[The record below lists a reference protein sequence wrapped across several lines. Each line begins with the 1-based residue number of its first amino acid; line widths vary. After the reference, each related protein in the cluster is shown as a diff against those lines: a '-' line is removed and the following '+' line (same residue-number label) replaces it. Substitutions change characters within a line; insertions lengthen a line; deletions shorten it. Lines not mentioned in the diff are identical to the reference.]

1 MVSVQTSENWPTIE
15 GIRAAAE
22 RIRAYVPETPLVRA
36 DVLSDKLG
44 ADVWLKNETVTA
56 VASFK
61 IRGAL
66 NTMLAARSQAVREV
80 GTSSTGNHGQGV
92 AYAGMLLD
100 IGVNIFMP
108 KPINATKAAKTALY
122 GATVHECD
130 GDIDEAKEH
139 GVRYCAEKGASFL
152 DDGNDPSV
160 MEGAGTVAL
169 EIAGQLDNVDY
180 LIVPLGGGNLSAG
193 CATALK
199 ALQPKAKV
207 VSVQAKGSPA
217 VTRSF
222 HAREKQEH
230 PSAPTVA
237 EGLVTRV
244 PPELA
249 LQVLWGRLD
258 DAWLADDE
266 LLLSSVHTLASSAQV
281 LVEPAGAASLAG
293 LWMHRDQ
300 LRGKRV
306 VLILTGANLTMD
318 QLRSALERPE
328 LVSI

>member
-1 MVSVQTSENWPTIE
+1 MGPTID

-22 RIRAYVPETPLVRA
+22 RIRPYVTETPLVRA
-36 DVLSDKLG
+36 DVLSARLG

-66 NTMLAARSQAVREV
+66 NTMLSARSEGVSEV

-92 AYAGMLLD
+92 AYAGMLLK

-108 KPINATKAAKTALY
+108 KPVNATKAAKTALY
-122 GATVHECD
+122 GAAVHECE
-130 GDIDEAKEH
+130 GDIDQAKDQ
-139 GVRYCAEKGASFL
+139 GVVYCRDKGARFL
-152 DDGNDPSV
+152 DDGNDPTV

-169 EIAGQLDNVDY
+169 EVAESLDEIDCM
-180 LIVPLGGGNLSAG
+180 IVPLGGGNLSAG

-199 ALQPKAKV
+199 SIQPKAKV
-207 VSVQAKGSPA
+207 VSVQAKSSPA

-230 PSAPTVA
+230 PSLPTVA

-244 PPELA
+244 PPDLA
-249 LQVLWGRLD
+249 LQVLWERLD
-258 DAWLADDE
+258 DAWLADDNV
-266 LLLSSVHTLASSAQV
+266 LLSSVHTMAASAQV

-293 LWMHRDQ
+293 LWMHREE
-300 LRGKRV
+300 LKGKRV

-318 QLRSALERPE
+318 QLRLALDSAPLEFE
-328 LVSI
+328 

>member
-1 MVSVQTSENWPTIE
+1 MGPTID
-15 GIRAAAE
+15 GIRVAAE
-22 RIRAYVPETPLVRA
+22 RIRPYVTETPLVRA
-36 DVLSDKLG
+36 DVLSEKLG

-66 NTMLAARSQAVREV
+66 NTMLVARSEGVREV

-92 AYAGMLLD
+92 AYAGMLLK

-108 KPINATKAAKTALY
+108 MPVNAIKAAKTALY
-122 GATVHECD
+122 GATVYECE
-130 GDIDEAKEH
+130 GDIDEAKDQ
-139 GVRYCAEKGASFL
+139 GIDYCRDKGARFL
-152 DDGNDPSV
+152 DDGNDPTV

-169 EIAGQLDNVDY
+169 EIAERLKDIDC

-199 ALQPKAKV
+199 STQPNAKV
-207 VSVQAKGSPA
+207 ISVQAKASPA

-222 HAREKQEH
+222 HARERQEH
-230 PSAPTVA
+230 PSEPTVA

-244 PPELA
+244 PPDLA
-249 LQVLWGRLD
+249 LKVLWERLD

-266 LLLSSVHTLASSAQV
+266 ILLSAVHTMAASAQV

-293 LWMHRDQ
+293 LWMHRQ
-300 LRGKRV
+300 EFKGKRV

-318 QLRSALERPE
+318 QLRAALERAP
-328 LVSI
+328 LDFD

>member
-1 MVSVQTSENWPTIE
+1 MRPTIE
-15 GIRAAAE
+15 GIREAAQ
-22 RIRAYVPETPLVRA
+22 RIRSYVPETPLVRA
-36 DVLSDKLG
+36 DVLSDHSG

-66 NTMLAARSQAVREV
+66 NTMLAARDAGVTSV

-92 AYAGMLLD
+92 AYAGKLLD

-108 KPINATKAAKTALY
+108 KPVNPTKAAKTALY
-122 GATVHECD
+122 GAAVHECE
-130 GDIDEAKEH
+130 GDIDQAKDQGVVYCEAN
-139 GVRYCAEKGASFL
+139 GAQFL
-152 DDGNDPSV
+152 DDGNDVSV
-160 MEGAGTVAL
+160 MEGAGTVGL
-169 EIAGQLDNVDY
+169 EIAERLDAIDY
-180 LIVPLGGGNLSAG
+180 LLVPLGGGNLSAG

-199 ALQPKAKV
+199 SIQPAAKV

-230 PSAPTVA
+230 PSEPTVA

-249 LQVLWGRLD
+249 LQVLWERLD

-266 LLLSSVHTLASSAQV
+266 VLLAAVHSMAASAQV
-281 LVEPAGAASLAG
+281 MVEPAGAASLAG
-293 LWMHRDQ
+293 LWMHREQ

-318 QLRSALERPE
+318 QLRASLERDT
-328 LVSI
+328 LNFF

>member
-1 MVSVQTSENWPTIE
+1 MSAGQDTTAGPTVE

-22 RIRAYVPETPLVRA
+22 RIRGYVAETPLVRA
-36 DVLSDKLG
+36 DVLSDQLG
-44 ADVWLKNETVTA
+44 ADVWMKNETVTA

-66 NTMLAARSQAVREV
+66 NTMLAARSEGVKEV

-108 KPINATKAAKTALY
+108 KPVNATKAAKTALY
-122 GATVHECD
+122 GATVHECE
-130 GDIDEAKEH
+130 GDIDEAKDQ
-139 GVRYCAEKGASFL
+139 GIVYCRDKGARFL
-152 DDGNDPSV
+152 DDGNDPTV
-160 MEGAGTVAL
+160 MEGAGTVGL
-169 EIAGQLDNVDY
+169 EIAERLDDIDY

-199 ALQPKAKV
+199 SLQPGAKV

-222 HAREKQEH
+222 HAGEKQEH

-244 PPELA
+244 PPDLA
-249 LQVLWGRLD
+249 LKVLLKRLD

-266 LLLSSVHTLASSAQV
+266 VLLSSVHTIAASAQV

-293 LWMHRDQ
+293 LWMHREE
-300 LRGKRV
+300 LKGKRV

-318 QLRSALERPE
+318 QLRAALERP
-328 LVSI
+328 LLG

>member
-1 MVSVQTSENWPTIE
+1 MTTADARDNWPTLD

-22 RIRAYVPETPLVRA
+22 RIRAYVPQTPLVRA

-66 NTMLAARSQAVREV
+66 NTMLVASEQSVREV

-108 KPINATKAAKTALY
+108 KPVNATKAAKTALY
-122 GATVHECD
+122 GAVVHECD
-130 GDIDEAKEH
+130 GDIDEAKDQGE
-139 GVRYCAEKGASFL
+139 RYCAENGASFL

-169 EIAGQLDNVDY
+169 EIASQLDDIDY

-199 ALQPKAKV
+199 ALQPKSTV

-249 LQVLWGRLD
+249 LQVLWERLD

-266 LLLSSVHTLASSAQV
+266 ILLSSVHTLAESAQV

-293 LWMHRDQ
+293 LWLHRDE
-300 LRGKRV
+300 LRDKRV
-306 VLILTGANLTMD
+306 VLILSGANLTMD
-318 QLRSALERPE
+318 QLRIALERPS

>member
-1 MVSVQTSENWPTIE
+1 MKPTIE
-15 GIRAAAE
+15 GIRSAAE
-22 RIRAYVPETPLVRA
+22 KIGAYVAETPLVRA
-36 DVLSDKLG
+36 DVLSDKLD

-66 NTMLAARSQAVREV
+66 TTMLAAQSERVTEV

-92 AYAGMLLD
+92 AYAGMLLG

-108 KPINATKAAKTALY
+108 KPVNATKAAKTALY

-130 GDIDEAKEH
+130 GDIDEAKEQ
-139 GVRYCAEKGASFL
+139 GIEYCGDKGARFL
-152 DDGNDPSV
+152 DDGNDPTV

-169 EIAGQLDNVDY
+169 EIAERLDAVDY

-199 ALQPKAKV
+199 SIQPQAKV

-230 PSAPTVA
+230 PSLPTVA
-237 EGLVTRV
+237 EGLVTRI
-244 PPELA
+244 PPDLA
-249 LQVLWGRLD
+249 LQVLWDRLD
-258 DAWLADDE
+258 DAWLADDDV
-266 LLLSSVHTLASSAQV
+266 LLSAVHTLAASAQV

-293 LWMHRDQ
+293 LWLHRDE
-300 LRGKRV
+300 LRGKRI
-306 VLILTGANLTMD
+306 VLILTGANLTMA
-318 QLRSALERPE
+318 QLRAALERPAFDFE
-328 LVSI
+328 